1 MIIWD
6 SIFDW
11 GRRASDQHQP
21 RVPIVDRDRQLESVI
36 AHEEIEVQYQPMIEP
51 GSGIILGAEAL
62 IRASIEPDAEQLFRR
77 AAAAKLDE
85 RLSRLVQRIALRRAA
100 AWEGPLKG
108 LSISLNL
115 LPSDIRSSGYEDWL
129 LAEVEAAG
137 IDPARVI
144 LEITESEPLGE
155 LDAIAVRLTTL
166 REAGIRIAL
175 DDFGTGYASL
185 AYLMRLPLDILKID
199 RDLIANI
206 ATGERDRC
214 VVGTIIELARGLGL
228 TVLVEGVESTP
239 QLAMLSQWGCDL
251 YQGFLGAGALNED
264 ELARFVGAANV
275 EAAA

>member
-11 GRRASDQHQP
+11 GRRSSDQP
-21 RVPIVDRDRQLESVI
+21 PAASRPVERDRRLESVI
-36 AHEEIEVQYQPMIEP
+36 AQEQIEVQYQPMIEP
-51 GSGIILGAEAL
+51 GSGFIVGAEAL
-62 IRASIEPDAEQLFRR
+62 VRARIEPDAEQLFAR
-77 AAAAKLDE
+77 AAKARLDE

-100 AWEGPLKG
+100 AWEGPLKH
-108 LSISLNL
+108 LSVSLNL
-115 LPSDIRSSGYEDWL
+115 LPSDIRAEGYEDWL
-129 LAEVEAAG
+129 LEEIDVAG
-137 IDPARVI
+137 IAPSRVI

-155 LDAIAVRLTTL
+155 LDAIADRLTIL
-166 REAGIRIAL
+166 RAAGIRIAL

-185 AYLMRLPLDILKID
+185 AYLTRLPLDILKID

-206 ATGERDRC
+206 ASGERDRC
-214 VVGTIIELARGLGL
+214 VVSSVIDLARGLRL

-251 YQGFLGAGALNED
+251 YQGFLGAGALTED

-275 EAAA
+275 EAA

>member
-1 MIIWD
+1 MMIWD

-11 GRRASDQHQP
+11 GRRASDQPQP
-21 RVPIVDRDRQLESVI
+21 ARPASERDRSLETLI
-36 AHEEIEVQYQPMIEP
+36 AQERIEVQYQPMIEP
-51 GSGIILGAEAL
+51 SSGFIIGAEAL
-62 IRASIEPDAEQLFRR
+62 VRARIERDAERLFMR
-77 AAAAKLDE
+77 AAKARLDE

-100 AWEGPLKG
+100 VWEGPLNG

-115 LPSDIRSSGYEDWL
+115 LPSDIRSTGYEDWL
-129 LAEVEAAG
+129 LDEIDAAG
-137 IDPARVI
+137 IEASRVI

-155 LDAIAVRLTTL
+155 LGTIAGRLAAL
-166 REAGIRIAL
+166 RAQGIRIAL

-206 ATGERDRC
+206 ATRERDRC
-214 VVGTIIELARGLGL
+214 VVSSIIDLSRSLGL

-251 YQGFLGAGALNED
+251 YQGFLGAGALTED

-275 EAAA
+275 EAA